1 MKVDLN
7 IMEIARLRN
16 LITCRVQEYKI
27 MKRLNPGEEKTI
39 DYEIEVLNKLLNKL
53 SIDDIQEG

>member
-53 SIDDIQEG
+53 SIDDI

>member
-16 LITCRVQEYKI
+16 LIKCRVQEYKI

-53 SIDDIQEG
+53 SIDDI

>member
-1 MKVDLN
+1 MKVDLI

-39 DYEIEVLNKLLNKL
+39 DYEIVVLNKLLNKL
-53 SIDDIQEG
+53 SIDDI

>member
-1 MKVDLN
+1 MKGDVN

-53 SIDDIQEG
+53 SIDDI

>member
-39 DYEIEVLNKLLNKL
+39 DYEIEVLNKLLDKL
-53 SIDDIQEG
+53 SIDDI